1 MENMVVVVFE
11 NESKACEGSSAI
23 ADLESE
29 GSISVNSEALIK
41 KNDDGTVK
49 IKQKGG
55 DFLIRT
61 VGGTAVG
68 ALIGLLGGPIGLA
81 LGAVAGTIGGRVL
94 DMNRAGV
101 NADFLKDVSARLT
114 TGKWAIVLD
123 VSEDWIT
130 TPLDTRMEAIG
141 GAVFRAARENVEHER
156 YTKDVAA
163 IKSDIAQL
171 KAEQATSRANQKVK
185 LQLKIDNLNEKLRTK
200 LETAKLRSMEQKKEA
215 KAKVD
220 VLEEKAAKAKGEAK
234 AKIETRINEI
244 KQKYKRDEKA
254 LERWSKK
261 NEEDVE
267 KWMTGEA
274 NA

>member
-1 MENMVVVVFE
+1 MLVAVFE
-11 NESKACEGSSAI
+11 NELKAYDGSRAL
-23 ADLESE
+23 AELESE
-29 GSISVNSEALIK
+29 GSISVHAEAVIK
-41 KNDDGTVK
+41 KNDDGTVT
-49 IKQKGG
+49 IKQKGD
-55 DFLIRT
+55 DFPIRT

-81 LGAVAGTIGGRVL
+81 LGAVAGTVAGSIG
-94 DMNRAGV
+94 DKKRAGV
-101 NADFLKDVSARLT
+101 NTEFLNEVSAKLT
-114 TGKWAIVLD
+114 PGKWAVVSD

-130 TPLDTRMEAIG
+130 TPLDTRMEALG
-141 GAVFRAARENVEHER
+141 GTVFRAARENVEHEQ
-156 YTKDVAA
+156 YAKDVAA
-163 IKSDIAQL
+163 IKEDIAQL
-171 KAEQATSRANQKVK
+171 KAEQAKSRANQKVK
-185 LQLKIDNLNEKLRTK
+185 LQLKIDNLNEKLRTE
-200 LETAKLRSMEQKKEA
+200 LEAAKLRSMEQKKET
-215 KAKVD
+215 KAKLD
-220 VLEEKAAKAKGEAK
+220 VLEKKAAKSKGEAK

>member
-1 MENMVVVVFE
+1 MENMLVVVFE
-11 NESKACEGSSAI
+11 NELKACEGSSAI

-29 GSISVNSEALIK
+29 GSISVHAKALIT
-41 KNDDGTVK
+41 KNEDGTVT
-49 IKQKGG
+49 IKQKGD
-55 DFLIRT
+55 DFPLRT

-81 LGAVAGTIGGRVL
+81 LGAVAGTIGGRVW

-114 TGKWAIVLD
+114 PGKWAIVSD

-130 TPLDTRMEAIG
+130 TPLDTRLEAIG
-141 GAVFRAARENVEHER
+141 GTVFRVARENVEHEQ
-156 YTKDVAA
+156 YEKDVAA
-163 IKSDIAQL
+163 IKADIAQL
-171 KAEQATSRANQKVK
+171 KAEQAKSRANQKVK
-185 LQLKIDNLNEKLRTK
+185 LQSKIDNLNEKLRTK
-200 LETAKLRSMEQKKEA
+200 LETAKLRSMEQKKET
-215 KAKVD
+215 KAKLD
-220 VLEEKAAKAKGEAK
+220 VLEKKAAKSKGEAK

-254 LERWSKK
+254 LERWSKR